1 MSRVAKICSTLQL
14 HFVLSSRWKHWK
26 LSKNGWH
33 GERRYITYLVILS
46 TFSLFFFFS
55 EYTASKCDCQV
66 AASHDGS
73 SKNRARRAQINQ
85 WPIQRMG
92 QMISE
97 LVASFA
103 ERREPSL
110 ADFDYLSWIAGHVLC
125 YNSWL
130 ACSWWP
136 QPPIGSVYWPSSKS
150 VAGPL

>member
-1 MSRVAKICSTLQL
+1 MKALEAKQEWMARGKKIHHVPRDLE
-14 HFVLSSRWKHWK
+14 HF
-26 LSKNGWH
+26 
-33 GERRYITYLVILS
+33 
-46 TFSLFFFFS
+46 FFLFFFF

-66 AASHDGS
+66 AASHGGS

-110 ADFDYLSWIAGHVLC
+110 ADFDYLS
-125 YNSWL
+125 
-130 ACSWWP
+130 
-136 QPPIGSVYWPSSKS
+136 
-150 VAGPL
+150 